1 MMQFSIELPDEL
13 GQELLQQADVQQFVR
28 LAVEKELSAKKQITQ
43 TEQELFS
50 LMAKVPSS
58 VSLVDE
64 LIRERRIEAKPEY
77 EENS

>member
-1 MMQFSIELPDEL
+1 MMQFAIEFPDEL
-13 GQELLQQADVQQFVR
+13 GQELLQQADIQQFVR
-28 LAVEKELSAKKQITQ
+28 LAVEKELSANKKITQ

-50 LMAKVPSS
+50 LMAKIPSS

-77 EENS
+77 EANS